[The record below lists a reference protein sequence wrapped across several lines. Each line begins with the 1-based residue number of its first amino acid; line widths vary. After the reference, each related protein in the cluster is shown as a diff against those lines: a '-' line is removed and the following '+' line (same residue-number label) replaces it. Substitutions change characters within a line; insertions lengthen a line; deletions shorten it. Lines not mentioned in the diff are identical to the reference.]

1 MGKCETATAA
11 IGISILLSDIISQI
25 NEKNFDLIKEML
37 TDGCIEDG
45 NDYYN
50 EAYDNIINCEKFK
63 GNYIDI
69 KEYLTEEF
77 KNTGSHEDYLFDKA
91 LLVPI
96 KEILMNDRWGYD
108 RYGTNCVSRLID
120 FDLSINVDKYQDI
133 KNFKIVF
140 LLSQHTF

>member
-11 IGISILLSDIISQI
+11 IGISILLSDIILQI
-25 NEKNFDLIKEML
+25 NEKNFDLIKEIL

-63 GNYIDI
+63 GNYIDV
-69 KEYLTEEF
+69 KEYLIEEF

-120 FDLSINVDKYQDI
+120 FDLSINVEKYQDI